1 MLEPIL
7 AAATLV
13 VCLALLLHMALPAR
27 QRQRIDAALRRAW
40 RVGRQRLGRVRH
52 GRAQRQQAARAA
64 ETAAETAAEQADE
77 VIRRARRAAQHDGN
91 VIRPDAFKRPRK
103 PH

>member
-1 MLEPIL
+1 MLEPVL
-7 AAATLV
+7 AAAALV

-40 RVGRQRLGRVRH
+40 HAGRQRLRRTRSDH
-52 GRAQRQQAARAA
+52 ARRRKAAQAAQA
-64 ETAAETAAEQADE
+64 TEQADE
-77 VIRRARRAAQHDGN
+77 LIRRARRAAQQDGN